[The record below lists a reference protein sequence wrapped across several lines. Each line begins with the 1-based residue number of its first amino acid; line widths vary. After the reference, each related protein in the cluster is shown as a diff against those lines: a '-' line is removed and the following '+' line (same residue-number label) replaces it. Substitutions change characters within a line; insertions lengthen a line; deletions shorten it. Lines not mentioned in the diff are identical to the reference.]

1 MSEPVTHKLDYSELE
16 RLYTEAFTCTP
27 RCSHADSELTAD
39 EQGCYTMHCNS
50 CGVHGYANEESARR
64 LGWIE

>member
-16 RLYTEAFTCTP
+16 RIYQEASKAWP
-27 RCSHADSELTAD
+27 HCSHAAGECSVD
-39 EQGCYTMHCNS
+39 EHGVYFLRCPQ
-50 CGVHGYANEESARR
+50 CGFAGWLNEESARR